1 MQQISPTD
9 DTATS
14 GLQKM
19 KRFFKLKSS
28 SKSGYSE
35 KKNVMYNQTN
45 VLALTA
51 LTALHADDFDNSDDS
66 IDCDE
71 SINSDNFN
79 DF

>member
-1 MQQISPTD
+1 
-9 DTATS
+9 
-14 GLQKM
+14 M

-66 IDCDE
+66 DE
-71 SINSDNFN
+71 FFSCLKKFESVILPAT
-79 DF
+79 